1 MAESHDALQA
11 QFVELTGAD
20 AATAHFYLE
29 SSGWKLDVRSLSP
42 SRSVLSYWAVVSL
55 RRARSL
61 LLLLEVAH
69 PSLLHAIRSAAP
81 HIAFAPHALLQ

>member
-29 SSGWKLDVRSLSP
+29 SSGWKLDVRLPRPLSVVFLGR
-42 SRSVLSYWAVVSL
+42 RST
-55 RRARSL
+55 
-61 LLLLEVAH
+61 
-69 PSLLHAIRSAAP
+69 
-81 HIAFAPHALLQ
+81 